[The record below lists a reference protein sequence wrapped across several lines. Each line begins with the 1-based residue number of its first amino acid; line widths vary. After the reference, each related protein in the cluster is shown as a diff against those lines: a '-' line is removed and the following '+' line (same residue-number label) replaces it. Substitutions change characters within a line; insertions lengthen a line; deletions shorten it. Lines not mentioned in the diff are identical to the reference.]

1 MGAATALEKG
11 ELKWGNTVET
21 ACTFES
27 DGLKLSGILHLP
39 DGRKAGEKLPAF
51 LVLHGFAGSKDDSH
65 AELQARMMEAF
76 GYAALRFDMRSCG
89 TSEGAKGQIRC
100 FDQVADTKNAF
111 NYLASLPEI
120 DPKRIGVIGHS
131 FGAAVAVYTA
141 GIDERVACV
150 VSSCGWGHGERK
162 FRGQH
167 PTPEA
172 WAHFTKLLEDG
183 RRHREETGESMWV
196 SRFDVVPIPEH
207 LRKNLSPRSLM
218 EVPVETAQSMYDFRA
233 EDVVANIA
241 PRPLLLFHMANDSV
255 TPSEQSMRMFEKAG
269 TNAELMMMSGTSHFP
284 LSPENAP
291 RTKAIIKS
299 FLDKFFPSS
308 LAG

>member
-1 MGAATALEKG
+1 MEQAY
-11 ELKWGNTVET
+11 
-21 ACTFES
+21 TFQS
-27 DGLKLSGILHLP
+27 DGLKLAGILHLP
-39 DGRKAGEKLPAF
+39 EKRPANGKLPAF

-65 AELQARMMEAF
+65 AELQARMIEDF
-76 GYAALRFDMRSCG
+76 GYAAFRFDMRGCG

-100 FDQVADTKNAF
+100 FDQVADTKNALTF
-111 NYLASLPEI
+111 LASLPEI
-120 DPKRIGVIGHS
+120 DSARIGVIGHS

-172 WAHFTKLLEDG
+172 WARFTKLLEDG
-183 RRHREETGESMWV
+183 RRHREATGESMWV

-207 LRKNLSPRSLM
+207 LRKNLSPKSLM
-218 EVPVETAQSMYDFRA
+218 EVPVETAQSMNDFRA
-233 EDVVANIA
+233 EDVVGNIS

-255 TPSEQSMRMFEKAG
+255 TPSEQSLRMFEKAG
-269 TNAELMMMSGTSHFP
+269 SNTELMMMSGTSHFP
-284 LSPENAP
+284 LSPDNAP
-291 RTKAIIKS
+291 RTRAIIKGW
-299 FLDKFFPSS
+299 LEKFFPSP
-308 LAG
+308 LMG